1 MYTFKS
7 RSSGVFSIIGTTS
20 SSSYLKKKRKKCLSD
35 FSSPLMKFQG
45 RALHLLLKKN
55 HLYLFPLGNIPD
67 KNLFY
72 NNILPLELLSSLFF
86 SDVKRFFQS
95 SMTRIK
101 LIIMYNLHLTSQKY
115 DLTRTSPKTT
125 FWRYWFHTFSL
136 EGIMNTFHKIPQRW
150 KSQTFGIFDSE
161 KRHLELIPFLGSFFL
176 KNRHLRIRL
185 HLNTLHLTPTL

>member
-1 MYTFKS
+1 MFVWFQFTFNEIS
-7 RSSGVFSIIGTTS
+7 RKGS
-20 SSSYLKKKRKKCLSD
+20 SSTI
-35 FSSPLMKFQG
+35 FSL
-45 RALHLLLKKN
+45 R
-55 HLYLFPLGNIPD
+55 NIPD

-125 FWRYWFHTFSL
+125 F
-136 EGIMNTFHKIPQRW
+136 
-150 KSQTFGIFDSE
+150 
-161 KRHLELIPFLGSFFL
+161 
-176 KNRHLRIRL
+176 
-185 HLNTLHLTPTL
+185 

>member
-1 MYTFKS
+1 MLFHVLLNINELTLIPNTKHLLCAGYTQKS
-7 RSSGVFSIIGTTS
+7 VQIFQSLNPSIVHLQVSFLWCVFNNRNNKLLIIS
-20 SSSYLKKKRKKCLSD
+20 KKKKKKCLSD

-55 HLYLFPLGNIPD
+55 HLYLFPLRNIPD

-125 FWRYWFHTFSL
+125 F
-136 EGIMNTFHKIPQRW
+136 
-150 KSQTFGIFDSE
+150 
-161 KRHLELIPFLGSFFL
+161 
-176 KNRHLRIRL
+176 
-185 HLNTLHLTPTL
+185 